1 MSVIVLLTDFGLK
14 DYYVGAM
21 KGVISSINPNVQLID
36 ISHETPP
43 QDVRAAAYIIKCV
56 YVYFPPGAIFV
67 VIVDPGVGGKRKG
80 IILKTAKYFF
90 VAPDNGILSLIH
102 DPDKIVH
109 LTNQSYWL
117 PSPSQVFH
125 GRDIFA
131 PVAAHLSKGVP
142 LEEFGTEINELTRLP
157 SLKPAVRKDAILGE
171 VIYIDHFG
179 NLITNIERKD
189 LESEQVVVEIK
200 GQRLSGIK
208 GFYSQVEAGQLLAL
222 WGSSGHL
229 EISVNGGNARRV
241 LGIERGEKVRM
252 MVNQSCEE
260 LERDSNS
267 HLEAM
272 SL

>member
-1 MSVIVLLTDFGLK
+1 MNIIALLTDFGLK

-21 KGVISSINPNVQLID
+21 KGVISSINPNAQLID
-36 ISHETPP
+36 ISHESPP
-43 QDVRAAAYIIKCV
+43 QDVRAAAYILKCA
-56 YVYFPPGAIFV
+56 YTYFPAGTIFLV
-67 VIVDPGVGGKRKG
+67 VVDPGVGGERKG

-90 VAPDNGILSLIH
+90 VAPDNGVLGLVH
-102 DPDKIVH
+102 DPDRIIH

-142 LEEFGTEINELTRLP
+142 LKEFGVEIKELTRLP
-157 SLKPAVRKDAILGE
+157 SLRPTVRKDALLGE

-189 LESEQVVVEIK
+189 LESKEVVIEIK

-208 GFYSQVEAGQLLAL
+208 EFYSQVEAGQWLAL
-222 WGSSGHL
+222 WGSSDHL
-229 EISVNGGNARRV
+229 EISVNGGDASAA
-241 LGIERGEKVRM
+241 LGIEWGEKVR
-252 MVNQSCEE
+252 VTC
-260 LERDSNS
+260 DS
-267 HLEAM
+267 
-272 SL
+272 

>member
-1 MSVIVLLTDFGLK
+1 MNAIAILTDFGLK

-36 ISHETPP
+36 ISHEMPP
-43 QDVRAAAYIIKCV
+43 QNVRAAAYILKCV
-56 YVYFPPGAIFV
+56 YAYFPPGAIFLV
-67 VIVDPGVGGKRKG
+67 VVDPGVGGKRRG

-90 VAPDNGILSLIH
+90 VAPDNGVLSLIH
-102 DPDKIVH
+102 EPAKIIH

-142 LEEFGTEINELTRLP
+142 LEEFGTEINELIRLP
-157 SLKPAVRKDAILGE
+157 SLKPVVRKDAILGE
-171 VIYIDHFG
+171 VIHIDHFG
-179 NLITNIERKD
+179 NLITNIEKKD
-189 LESEQVVVEIK
+189 LESEQVVVEVVVEIK

-229 EISVNGGNARRV
+229 EISVNGGNAGKV
-241 LGIERGEKVRM
+241 LGVERGEKVR
-252 MVNQSCEE
+252 VTFDQYPE
-260 LERDSNS
+260 
-267 HLEAM
+267 
-272 SL
+272 